1 MLLIFYKSK
10 EKIWKTI
17 SNLKNRFKILK
28 GGGVSLIVSSL
39 LISSSLVSVSNAT
52 TCEEITTQKTT
63 TQNLCK
69 EPSSVNE
76 AQLVIRYT
84 GSIITTNSRAI
95 TALSLVEYNTILNE
109 GTIHASKS
117 DIQGG
122 ALNTILVELQQSTHK
137 LNLTNRGTIEAKID
151 EKLHSFTFALD
162 LKNPANGT
170 INVYNQSSGVI
181 RGNVNVQGTLI
192 NQGVVELPYNAA
204 NSAIAKI
211 KKFDNYSDGILRVG
225 FDTDGTKDNTS
236 YSKLLSE
243 TAIFYD
249 NSAIDVNVLDSSTNV
264 WNLVAGTSVQNN
276 IDNSINLHS
285 NNLNYHLKTIKFL

>member
-1 MLLIFYKSK
+1 MVEIRFFKRKLDFLLIFYININTP
-10 EKIWKTI
+10 KII
-17 SNLKNRFKILK
+17 N
-28 GGGVSLIVSSL
+28 
-39 LISSSLVSVSNAT
+39 
-52 TCEEITTQKTT
+52 
-63 TQNLCK
+63 
-69 EPSSVNE
+69 
-76 AQLVIRYT
+76 IRYKPPN
-84 GSIITTNSRAI
+84 IAPNP
-95 TALSLVEYNTILNE
+95 
-109 GTIHASKS
+109 H
-117 DIQGG
+117 
-122 ALNTILVELQQSTHK
+122 H
-137 LNLTNRGTIEAKID
+137 
-151 EKLHSFTFALD
+151 FALD

-285 NNLNYHLKTIKFL
+285 NNLNYHLKTVKFL